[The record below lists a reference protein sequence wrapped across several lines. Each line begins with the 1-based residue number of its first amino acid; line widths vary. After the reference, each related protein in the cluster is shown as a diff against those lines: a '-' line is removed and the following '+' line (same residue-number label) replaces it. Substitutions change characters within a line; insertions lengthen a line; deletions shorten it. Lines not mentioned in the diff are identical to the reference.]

1 MTCYL
6 GSPDIDYAK
15 SSEAFGVEAEVV
27 KEPGQLKGAIGRAQR
42 VIADGRPYLRDIHT
56 YRDGLGA
63 VSTWHPPYSIADLRS
78 RKV

>member
-1 MTCYL
+1 M
-6 GSPDIDYAK
+6 
-15 SSEAFGVEAEVV
+15 V
-27 KEPGQLKGAIGRAQR
+27 KEPGQLKAAMGRAQR
-42 VIADGRPYLRDIHT
+42 VIADGRPYLLDIHT